1 MKVFVRRLI
10 YMRIMVIVADLLW
23 LLLLFHIIVRIVAL
37 ANATISI
44 MVEHLCSTRE
54 DVNVMNLF
62 DRFLQMKA
70 KKKVFF
76 RDLRIQEFHFQ
87 FPAVNVQQVAAIIKC
102 K

>member
-62 DRFLQMKA
+62 DRFLRMKA
-70 KKKVFF
+70 KKVFF

-87 FPAVNVQQVAAIIKC
+87 FPAVNVQQVATIIKC